1 MVAFKSRMMQPSAAP
16 VTDWLTSSTVHGDI
30 AAVCVKP
37 ASGSA
42 TVVDAIAAVK
52 EICSLSEGGTVSVS
66 LASGDGQNQNIVF
79 PS

>member
-1 MVAFKSRMMQPSAAP
+1 MMQPSAAP

-37 ASGSA
+37 ASGST

-52 EICSLSEGGTVSVS
+52 ETSHSVSVGTVV
-66 LASGDGQNQNIVF
+66 GFRGRIQV
-79 PS
+79 

>member
-1 MVAFKSRMMQPSAAP
+1 MMQPSAAP
-16 VTDWLTSSTVHGDI
+16 VTDWLTSSTVHDDV

-52 EICSLSEGGTVSVS
+52 EIVRSVSVGTMS
-66 LASGDGQNQNIVF
+66 VSFASRDGQKQNIVF

>member
-1 MVAFKSRMMQPSAAP
+1 MMQPSAAP

-37 ASGSA
+37 ASGST

-52 EICSLSEGGTVSVS
+52 ETGYSVSVGTVV
-66 LASGDGQNQNIVF
+66 GFKGR
-79 PS
+79 